1 MAVSMP
7 KPLDG
12 ITVLDLTRVLA
23 GPYCAQLLGDFGADV
38 IKIEQPGRGDDTRQ
52 WQPPAIG
59 GESAYYIAANR
70 NKRSLT
76 LNLRH
81 PAGADVLRKLV
92 PQADVLVENFKFGG
106 MGGMGLGY
114 ESLREINPR
123 LVYCSIEG
131 YGKGSPYERRPG
143 YDFMIQAQ
151 SGFMSITGE
160 PDGEPQKAGIAI
172 VDVTTGLY
180 ACTAVLAALR
190 ERDASGQG
198 QFVEVSL
205 MDSALSL
212 LVNQASS
219 YLVAGT
225 EPKRYGNAHAVV
237 VPYQTFQAQ
246 DRRFALAVGND
257 LQFRAMCRLIGAPE
271 LADDARFATNPARIA
286 NRPALLEALEPVFA
300 SQEAG
305 HWLGLFNDAGIPA
318 GPINTI
324 PQMLED
330 PHVAARE
337 MVVGLPHPTAGTL
350 RLLAPPFKLSRTPAT
365 VDRPP
370 PLMGQHTDEVLSE
383 RLGLSAEE
391 IDQLREDGAI

>member
-1 MAVSMP
+1 
-7 KPLDG
+7 
-12 ITVLDLTRVLA
+12 
-23 GPYCAQLLGDFGADV
+23 
-38 IKIEQPGRGDDTRQ
+38 
-52 WQPPAIG
+52 
-59 GESAYYIAANR
+59 
-70 NKRSLT
+70 
-76 LNLRH
+76 
-81 PAGADVLRKLV
+81 
-92 PQADVLVENFKFGG
+92 
-106 MGGMGLGY
+106 
-114 ESLREINPR
+114 
-123 LVYCSIEG
+123 
-131 YGKGSPYERRPG
+131 
-143 YDFMIQAQ
+143 
-151 SGFMSITGE
+151 MSITGE

-391 IDQLREDGAI
+391 IDQLRDDGAI